1 MDDMCSNDW
10 LVVVMYHVNPSTG
23 MAGMCSAK
31 SPESCPFGVE
41 NHYYNSLDAFRAG
54 ESIMEK
60 HAGGHTG
67 SLSKTTVK
75 GNTGDDALYD
85 SNVDLEDMVRAAE
98 PGESDDRELVRA
110 WITYDPYWE
119 GGSSEM
125 DIHADELMKRYSE
138 PVHLVDADGE
148 ARVAL
153 VRRIER
159 FAVNPNEE
167 IARLGLSGAR
177 DELRRQERE
186 KKLEEKRSEVRE
198 AYGRY
203 EHGGGTAY
211 EHRELIDD
219 AYHVGDAGT
228 LDRIMSNHEGFS
240 AIERGYARIASL
252 RLNGS
257 IDMDHLSALSPVEQ
271 AEVVMSVDHDGSDDM
286 SHDAVGMLRNADVA
300 SAVMGIRAND
310 TGIRESIDDVHASY
324 HSGRDSDLG
333 TLTDARLMDY
343 AHSKHPSV
351 QGAVMD
357 TLRTKLDNAEQR
369 GDTDAANHYRSMI
382 QQVRSITGTNG
393 DPDGERRL
401 DREYHKHMDQSHAE
415 QYWDKHDMDKKHD
428 ARTIEDLTDFL
439 ENDNGYR
446 DTNMQ
451 QRAAARIIE
460 IQHKYKR
467 AVVPQLTD
475 EQRRMAIRYIK
486 RTGWRFPNR
495 TRDKL
500 IKYGLITDNAE

>member
-1 MDDMCSNDW
+1 
-10 LVVVMYHVNPSTG
+10 MYHVNPSTG
-23 MAGMCSAK
+23 MVGKCSAK

-41 NHYYNSLDAFRAG
+41 NHYCNSLDAFRAG
-54 ESIMEK
+54 ESIMERN
-60 HAGGHTG
+60 AGGYAG
-67 SLSKTTVK
+67 SLSKPTTSRDHD
-75 GNTGDDALYD
+75 DDALYD
-85 SNVDLEDMVRAAE
+85 SSVDLEDMVRAAE

-125 DIHADELMKRYSE
+125 DIHADEVMRGYRN

-159 FAVNPNEE
+159 FAVNPGYE
-167 IARLGLSGAR
+167 ISRLGLSDAR
-177 DELRRQERE
+177 DELRRRERE
-186 KKLEEKRSEVRE
+186 KKLEAERSKVRE
-198 AYGRY
+198 AYGLY
-203 EHGGGTAY
+203 EHGDGSVY
-211 EHRELIDD
+211 KRRELIDD
-219 AYHVGDAGT
+219 AYRVGDADT
-228 LDRIMSNHEGFS
+228 LERIMANREGFS
-240 AIERGYARIASL
+240 TVERGHARIASM
-252 RLNGS
+252 RLDGTL
-257 IDMDHLSALSPVEQ
+257 DMEHLSALSPVEQ
-271 AEVVMSVDHDGSDDM
+271 AEIVISVDKDKLEDM
-286 SHDAVGMLRNADVA
+286 SHDAVSMLRDGRVADE
-300 SAVMGIRAND
+300 VMRIRAND
-310 TGIRESIDDVHASY
+310 TGIRESIDDIHASY

-333 TLTDARLMDY
+333 TLTDARFMDY

-357 TLRTKLDNAEQR
+357 TLRLHLDEAEQR
-369 GDTDAANHYRSMI
+369 GNMDSVDYYRSMI
-382 QQVRSITGTNG
+382 QQARSIMGIND

-439 ENDNGYR
+439 ENDNGHLS
-446 DTNMQ
+446 TNMQ

-467 AVVPQLTD
+467 AMVPQLTD
-475 EQRRMAIRYIK
+475 EQRRMATYYIK

-495 TRDKL
+495 TRAKL
-500 IKYGLITDNAE
+500 IKYGLITEDDE